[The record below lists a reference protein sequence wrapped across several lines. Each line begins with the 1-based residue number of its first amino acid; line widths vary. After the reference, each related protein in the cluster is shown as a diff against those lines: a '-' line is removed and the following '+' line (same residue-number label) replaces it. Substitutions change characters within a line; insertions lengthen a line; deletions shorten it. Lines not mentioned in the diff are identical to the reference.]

1 MATAATRAGNVVVV
15 VSGRGAA
22 TVVVG
27 AATVVVGAATVVGA
41 AGATAE
47 GMTRRSPTG
56 TRFGL
61 RMPFAAASA
70 LTVTLYLR
78 ATAARLSPRLST

>member
-1 MATAATRAGNVVVV
+1 MATAATRAGIVVVD
-15 VSGRGAA
+15 VSATRVA

-27 AATVVVGAATVVGA
+27 AATVVAE
-41 AGATAE
+41 AGTAAE
-47 GMTRRSPTG
+47 GMTSRSPTV

-61 RMPFAAASA
+61 RMPLAAASA

-78 ATAARLSPRLST
+78 ATAPRLSPRLST